1 MVKSFHWRSAEL
13 GTLRSGVDR
22 RNHSNNLGEGHLDTV
37 VVAKENLESSSSS
50 APLSESVLD
59 VLRTL
64 GLSDSS
70 EVGFAQDS
78 NPGRVSIVHGT
89 TADVIWCGDDGR
101 ETTSTSQFATN
112 LNLSPVAGDWISI
125 RDGYIIS
132 VSPRATELRRPGST
146 PGDVQVLAANIDVV
160 LVVLPIDRELN
171 VLMLERLAVMAFDS
185 GATPIVVLTKADGSQ
200 VVESIVLEAQ
210 ETVPGVDVMTTSSQS
225 GRGIEELRSILHQ
238 GVTAVMLGASGAGK
252 TSLLNALED
261 TNELTAE
268 VSRSGEGRHAT
279 TTRRLY
285 RLSSG
290 GVLLD
295 IPGIRLLD
303 LTIGQ
308 QGLDDAFADI
318 TELALTCRFTDCA
331 HSGDEGCAVEA
342 AVMSGELSAR
352 RLESWRTIRDEMI
365 QQELSREQEFSSRK
379 KKGRGSKPKPA
390 PSFDDED

>member
-1 MVKSFHWRSAEL
+1 MEPPRVNSMSRDSSNSL
-13 GTLRSGVDR
+13 GGLTR
-22 RNHSNNLGEGHLDTV
+22 HEGNV
-37 VVAKENLESSSSS
+37 VLVEKDNLESLPPN
-50 APLSESVLD
+50 APLSDVVVG

-64 GLSDSS
+64 GLGEASDVIFST
-70 EVGFAQDS
+70 DS

-89 TADVIWCGDDGR
+89 TADVIWCDEFGA
-101 ETTSTSQFATN
+101 ESTTTSQFATA
-112 LNLSPVAGDWISI
+112 LNLSPVAGDWVSV
-125 RDGYIIS
+125 RDGYVTS
-132 VSPRATELRRPGST
+132 VSPRTTELRRPGAT

-171 VLMLERLAVMAFDS
+171 ILMLERLAVMAFDS
-185 GATPIVVLTKADGSQ
+185 GARPVVVLTKSDGSH
-200 VVESIVLEAQ
+200 VVEAVVEEASDA
-210 ETVPGVDVMTTSSQS
+210 VPGVEVMTTSSAS
-225 GRGIEELRSILHQ
+225 GYGIEKLRAILHQ

-252 TSLLNALED
+252 TSLLNALEGSS
-261 TNELTAE
+261 ELTAS
-268 VSRSGEGRHAT
+268 VSRSGEGRHVT

-318 TELALTCRFTDCA
+318 TELARNCKFSDCA
-331 HSGDEGCAVEA
+331 HSGDDGCAVEA
-342 AVMSGELSAR
+342 AVASGELSPR

-365 QQELSREQEFSSRK
+365 QQGLSRDQEVSARK
-379 KKGRGSKPKPA
+379 KKGRGAKPKPV

>member
-1 MVKSFHWRSAEL
+1 
-13 GTLRSGVDR
+13 
-22 RNHSNNLGEGHLDTV
+22 
-37 VVAKENLESSSSS
+37 LESSSST
-50 APLSESVLD
+50 APLGENVIR

-64 GLSDSS
+64 GLGEDTDV
-70 EVGFAQDS
+70 EFAPDAD
-78 NPGRVSIVHGT
+78 PGRVSIVHGT
-89 TADVIWCGDDGR
+89 TADVIRSDGLGV

-112 LNLSPVAGDWISI
+112 LNLSPVAGDWVSV
-125 RDGYIIS
+125 RDGYVTS
-132 VSPRATELRRPGST
+132 VSPRTTELRRPGST
-146 PGDVQVLAANIDVV
+146 PGEVQILAANIDVV

-171 VLMLERLAVMAFDS
+171 VLMLERLAVMAFES
-185 GATPIVVLTKADGSQ
+185 GARPIIVLTKSDGSG
-200 VVESIVLEAQ
+200 VVDSVVSAAE
-210 ETVPGVDVMTTSSQS
+210 ETVPGVEVMTTSSAS
-225 GRGIEELRSILHQ
+225 GHGIDELRAILHE

-252 TSLLNALED
+252 TSLLNALEG

-268 VSRSGEGRHAT
+268 VSRGGEGRHAT

-308 QGLDDAFADI
+308 QGLDDAFADV
-318 TELALTCRFTDCA
+318 TELALHCRFTDCA
-331 HSGDEGCAVEA
+331 HSGDDRCAVEA
-342 AVMSGELSAR
+342 AVVSGELSAR
-352 RLESWRTIRDEMI
+352 RLESWRAIRDEMI
-365 QQELSREQEFSSRK
+365 QQELSREQEVASRR

>member
-1 MVKSFHWRSAEL
+1 
-13 GTLRSGVDR
+13 
-22 RNHSNNLGEGHLDTV
+22 
-37 VVAKENLESSSSS
+37 LETSPSS
-50 APLSESVLD
+50 APLNENVVG

-64 GLSDSS
+64 GLGEDSVV
-70 EVGFAQDS
+70 EFTPDA

-89 TADVIWCGDDGR
+89 TADVIWCDESGV
-101 ETTSTSQFATN
+101 ETMSTSQFATT
-112 LNLSPVAGDWISI
+112 LNLSPVAGDWVSV
-125 RDGYIIS
+125 RDGYVIS
-132 VSPRATELRRPGST
+132 VSARTTELRRPGSS
-146 PGDVQVLAANIDVV
+146 PGDVQVLAANIDAV

-185 GATPIVVLTKADGSQ
+185 GARPIIVLTKSDGSD
-200 VVESIVLEAQ
+200 VVDSIVSEAQ
-210 ETVPGVDVMTTSSQS
+210 ETVPGVDVMTTSSTS
-225 GRGIEELRSILHQ
+225 GHGIEELRAILHQ

-252 TSLLNALED
+252 TSLLNALEGTD
-261 TNELTAE
+261 ELTAE
-268 VSRSGEGRHAT
+268 VSRGGEGRHAT

-308 QGLDDAFADI
+308 QGLDDAFADV
-318 TELALTCRFTDCA
+318 TELAMSCRFTDCA

-342 AVMSGELSAR
+342 AVASGELSTR
-352 RLESWRTIRDEMI
+352 RLESWRTIRDEMV
-365 QQELSREQEFSSRK
+365 QQELSREQEVASRK
-379 KKGRGSKPKPA
+379 KKGRGSKPRPA

>member
-1 MVKSFHWRSAEL
+1 MSRDSSNSL
-13 GTLRSGVDR
+13 GGLTR
-22 RNHSNNLGEGHLDTV
+22 HEGNV
-37 VVAKENLESSSSS
+37 VLVEKDNLESLPPN
-50 APLSESVLD
+50 APLSDVVVG

-64 GLSDSS
+64 GLGEASDVIFST
-70 EVGFAQDS
+70 DS

-89 TADVIWCGDDGR
+89 TADVIWCDEFGA
-101 ETTSTSQFATN
+101 ESTTTSQFATA
-112 LNLSPVAGDWISI
+112 LNLSPVAGDWVSV
-125 RDGYIIS
+125 RDGYVTS
-132 VSPRATELRRPGST
+132 VSPRTTELRRPGAT

-171 VLMLERLAVMAFDS
+171 ILMLERLAVMAFDS
-185 GATPIVVLTKADGSQ
+185 GARPVVVLTKSDGSH
-200 VVESIVLEAQ
+200 VVEAVVEEASDA
-210 ETVPGVDVMTTSSQS
+210 VPGVEVMTTSSAS
-225 GRGIEELRSILHQ
+225 GHGIEKLRAILHQ

-252 TSLLNALED
+252 TSLLNALEGSS
-261 TNELTAE
+261 ELTAS
-268 VSRSGEGRHAT
+268 VSRSGEGRHVT

-318 TELALTCRFTDCA
+318 TELARNCKFSDCA
-331 HSGDEGCAVEA
+331 HSGDDGCAVEA
-342 AVMSGELSAR
+342 AVASGELSPR

-365 QQELSREQEFSSRK
+365 QQGVSRDQEVSARK
-379 KKGRGSKPKPA
+379 KKGRGAKPKPV

>member
-1 MVKSFHWRSAEL
+1 VNE
-13 GTLRSGVDR
+13 
-22 RNHSNNLGEGHLDTV
+22 N
-37 VVAKENLESSSSS
+37 VAG
-50 APLSESVLD
+50 

-64 GLSDSS
+64 GLADSADVAFADDSS
-70 EVGFAQDS
+70 
-78 NPGRVSIVHGT
+78 PGRVSIVHGT
-89 TADVIWCGDDGR
+89 TADVIWADESGN

-112 LNLSPVAGDWISI
+112 LNLSPVAGDWVSV
-125 RDGYIIS
+125 RDGYVVA
-132 VSPRATELRRPGST
+132 VSPRTTELRRPGAT

-185 GATPIVVLTKADGSQ
+185 GAAPIVVLTKSDGSD
-200 VVESIVLEAQ
+200 VVEPTVREAQ
-210 ETVPGVDVMTTSSQS
+210 EAVPGVEVMTTSSAS
-225 GRGIEELRSILHQ
+225 GHGIEELRAILHD

-252 TSLLNALED
+252 TSLLNALEG
-261 TNELTAE
+261 TNELTIE

-285 RLSSG
+285 RLTSG

-308 QGLDDAFADI
+308 QGLDDAFADV
-318 TELALTCRFTDCA
+318 TELALQCRFTDCA

-342 AVMSGELSAR
+342 AVVSGELSAR
-352 RLESWRTIRDEMI
+352 RLESWRTIRDEMV
-365 QQELSREQEFSSRK
+365 QQELSREHDVAARK
-379 KKGRGSKPKPA
+379 KKGRGAKPKPA

>member
-1 MVKSFHWRSAEL
+1 MRPIALGDCTDLETARS
-13 GTLRSGVDR
+13 SVDK
-22 RNHSNNLGEGHLDTV
+22 D
-37 VVAKENLESSSSS
+37 NLESLPSS
-50 APLSESVLD
+50 APLSEIVVG

-64 GLSDSS
+64 GLAIGSDVEFS
-70 EVGFAQDS
+70 ADS

-89 TADVIWCGDDGR
+89 TADVIWCDQFGH
-101 ETTSTSQFATN
+101 ETTSTSQFATT
-112 LNLSPVAGDWISI
+112 LNLSPVAGDWVSV
-125 RDGYIIS
+125 RDGYVIS
-132 VSPRATELRRPGST
+132 VSPRTTELRRPGAT
-146 PGDVQVLAANIDVV
+146 PGDVQVLAANVDVV
-160 LVVLPIDRELN
+160 LVVVPIDRELN

-185 GATPIVVLTKADGSQ
+185 GATPIVVLTKSDGSD
-200 VVESIVLEAQ
+200 VVESIVTAAE
-210 ETVPGVDVMTTSSQS
+210 ETVPGVEVMTTSSAS
-225 GRGIEELRSILHQ
+225 GHGIEELRAQLHL

-252 TSLLNALED
+252 TSLLNALEGS
-261 TNELTAE
+261 NELTAS

-285 RLSSG
+285 RLTSG

-318 TELALTCRFTDCA
+318 TALAKNCRFSDCA

-342 AVMSGELSAR
+342 AVASGELSPR

-365 QQELSREQEFSSRK
+365 QQELSREQEVSSRK
-379 KKGRGSKPKPA
+379 KKGRGAKPKPA
-390 PSFDDED
+390 PSFDDEDE

>member
-1 MVKSFHWRSAEL
+1 VNE
-13 GTLRSGVDR
+13 
-22 RNHSNNLGEGHLDTV
+22 N
-37 VVAKENLESSSSS
+37 VAG
-50 APLSESVLD
+50 

-64 GLSDSS
+64 GLDESADVAFADDSS
-70 EVGFAQDS
+70 
-78 NPGRVSIVHGT
+78 PGRVSIVHGT
-89 TADVIWCGDDGR
+89 TADVIWADESGR
-101 ETTSTSQFATN
+101 EMTSTSQFATN
-112 LNLSPVAGDWISI
+112 LNLSPVAGDWVSV
-125 RDGYIIS
+125 RDGYVVG
-132 VSPRATELRRPGST
+132 VSPRTTELRRPGST

-185 GATPIVVLTKADGSQ
+185 GAVPIVVLTKSDGSD
-200 VVESIVLEAQ
+200 VVESTVREAQ
-210 ETVPGVDVMTTSSQS
+210 ETVPGVEVMTTSSAS
-225 GRGIEELRSILHQ
+225 GHGIEELRGILHD

-252 TSLLNALED
+252 TSLLNALEG
-261 TNELTAE
+261 TSELTIE

-308 QGLDDAFADI
+308 QGLDDAFADV
-318 TELALTCRFTDCA
+318 TALSLECRFTDCA

-342 AVMSGELSAR
+342 AVGSGELSAR
-352 RLESWRTIRDEMI
+352 RLESWRTIRDEMV
-365 QQELSREQEFSSRK
+365 QQELSREQEVAVQK
-379 KKGRGSKPKPA
+379 KKGRGSKPRPA
-390 PSFDDED
+390 PSFDDEDD

>member
-1 MVKSFHWRSAEL
+1 MSRDSSNSL
-13 GTLRSGVDR
+13 GGLTR
-22 RNHSNNLGEGHLDTV
+22 HEGNV
-37 VVAKENLESSSSS
+37 VLVEKDNLESLPPN
-50 APLSESVLD
+50 APLSDVVVG

-64 GLSDSS
+64 GLGEASDVIFST
-70 EVGFAQDS
+70 DS

-89 TADVIWCGDDGR
+89 TADVIWCDEFGA
-101 ETTSTSQFATN
+101 ESTTTSQFATA
-112 LNLSPVAGDWISI
+112 LNLSPVAGDWVSV
-125 RDGYIIS
+125 RDGYVTS
-132 VSPRATELRRPGST
+132 VSPRTTELRRPGAT

-171 VLMLERLAVMAFDS
+171 ILMLERLAVMAFDS
-185 GATPIVVLTKADGSQ
+185 GARPVVVLTKSDGSH
-200 VVESIVLEAQ
+200 VVEAVIEEASDA
-210 ETVPGVDVMTTSSQS
+210 VPGVEVMTTSSAS
-225 GRGIEELRSILHQ
+225 GHGIEKLRAILHQ

-252 TSLLNALED
+252 TSLLNALEGSS
-261 TNELTAE
+261 ELTAS
-268 VSRSGEGRHAT
+268 VSRSGEGRHVT

-318 TELALTCRFTDCA
+318 TELARNCKFSDCA
-331 HSGDEGCAVEA
+331 HSGDDGCAVEA
-342 AVMSGELSAR
+342 AVASGELSPR

-365 QQELSREQEFSSRK
+365 QQGVSRDQEVSARK
-379 KKGRGSKPKPA
+379 KKGRGAKPKPV

>member
-1 MVKSFHWRSAEL
+1 MSRDSSNSL
-13 GTLRSGVDR
+13 GGLTR
-22 RNHSNNLGEGHLDTV
+22 HEGNV
-37 VVAKENLESSSSS
+37 VLVEKDNLESLPPN
-50 APLSESVLD
+50 APLSDVVVG

-64 GLSDSS
+64 GLGEASDVIFST
-70 EVGFAQDS
+70 DS

-89 TADVIWCGDDGR
+89 TADVIWCDEFGA
-101 ETTSTSQFATN
+101 ESTTTSQFATA
-112 LNLSPVAGDWISI
+112 LNLSPVAGDWVSV
-125 RDGYIIS
+125 RDGYVTS
-132 VSPRATELRRPGST
+132 VSPRTTELRRPGAT

-171 VLMLERLAVMAFDS
+171 ILMLERLAVMAFDS
-185 GATPIVVLTKADGSQ
+185 GARPVVVLTKSDGSH
-200 VVESIVLEAQ
+200 VVEAVVEEASDA
-210 ETVPGVDVMTTSSQS
+210 VPGVEVMTTSSAS
-225 GRGIEELRSILHQ
+225 GYGIEKLRAILHQ

-252 TSLLNALED
+252 TSLLNALEGSS
-261 TNELTAE
+261 ELTAS
-268 VSRSGEGRHAT
+268 VSRSGEGRHVT

-318 TELALTCRFTDCA
+318 TELARNCKFSDCA
-331 HSGDEGCAVEA
+331 HSGDDGCAVEA
-342 AVMSGELSAR
+342 AVASGELSPR

-365 QQELSREQEFSSRK
+365 QQGVSRDQEVSARK
-379 KKGRGSKPKPA
+379 KKGRGAKPKPV

>member
-1 MVKSFHWRSAEL
+1 VSEH
-13 GTLRSGVDR
+13 
-22 RNHSNNLGEGHLDTV
+22 
-37 VVAKENLESSSSS
+37 VAR
-50 APLSESVLD
+50 

-64 GLSDSS
+64 GLADSTDV
-70 EVGFAQDS
+70 EFADES

-89 TADVIWCGDDGR
+89 TADVIWSDEHGEER
-101 ETTSTSQFATN
+101 TSTSQFATN
-112 LNLSPVAGDWISI
+112 LNLNPVAGDWVSV
-125 RDGYIIS
+125 RDGYVVA

-185 GATPIVVLTKADGSQ
+185 GAVPIVVLTKSDGSD
-200 VVESIVLEAQ
+200 VVESIVREAQ
-210 ETVPGVDVMTTSSQS
+210 ESVPGVAVMTTSSAS
-225 GRGIEELRSILHQ
+225 GHGIEELRAILHE

-252 TSLLNALED
+252 TSLLNALEGTD
-261 TNELTAE
+261 ELTVE
-268 VSRSGEGRHAT
+268 VSRTGEGRHAT

-285 RLSSG
+285 RLTSG

-308 QGLDDAFADI
+308 QGLDDAFADV
-318 TELALTCRFTDCA
+318 TALARQCRFSDCA

-342 AVMSGELSAR
+342 AVASGELSAR

-365 QQELSREQEFSSRK
+365 QQELSRDQEVASRK
-379 KKGRGSKPKPA
+379 KKGRGAKPKLA

>member
-1 MVKSFHWRSAEL
+1 MSRDSSNSL
-13 GTLRSGVDR
+13 GGLTR
-22 RNHSNNLGEGHLDTV
+22 HEGNV
-37 VVAKENLESSSSS
+37 VLVEKDNLESLPPN
-50 APLSESVLD
+50 APLSDVVAG

-64 GLSDSS
+64 GLGEASDVIFST
-70 EVGFAQDS
+70 DS

-89 TADVIWCGDDGR
+89 TADVIWCDEFGA
-101 ETTSTSQFATN
+101 ESTTTSQFATA
-112 LNLSPVAGDWISI
+112 LNLSPVAGDWVSV
-125 RDGYIIS
+125 RDGYVTS
-132 VSPRATELRRPGST
+132 VSPRTTELRRPGAT

-171 VLMLERLAVMAFDS
+171 ILMLERLAVMAFDS
-185 GATPIVVLTKADGSQ
+185 GARPVVVLTKSDGSH
-200 VVESIVLEAQ
+200 VVEAVVEEASDA
-210 ETVPGVDVMTTSSQS
+210 VPGVEVMTTSSAS
-225 GRGIEELRSILHQ
+225 GYGIEKLRAILHQ

-252 TSLLNALED
+252 TSLLNALEGSS
-261 TNELTAE
+261 ELTAS
-268 VSRSGEGRHAT
+268 VSRSGEGRHVT

-318 TELALTCRFTDCA
+318 TELARNCKFSDCA
-331 HSGDEGCAVEA
+331 HSGDDGCAVEA
-342 AVMSGELSAR
+342 AVASGELSPR

-365 QQELSREQEFSSRK
+365 QQGVSRDQEVSARK
-379 KKGRGSKPKPA
+379 KKGRGAKPKPV

>member
-1 MVKSFHWRSAEL
+1 MSRDSSNSL
-13 GTLRSGVDR
+13 GGLTR
-22 RNHSNNLGEGHLDTV
+22 HEGNV
-37 VVAKENLESSSSS
+37 VLVEKDNLESLPPN
-50 APLSESVLD
+50 APLSDVVVG

-64 GLSDSS
+64 GLGEASDVIFST
-70 EVGFAQDS
+70 DS

-89 TADVIWCGDDGR
+89 TADVIWCDESGA
-101 ETTSTSQFATN
+101 ESTTTSQFATA
-112 LNLSPVAGDWISI
+112 LNLSPVAGDWVSV
-125 RDGYIIS
+125 RDGYVTS
-132 VSPRATELRRPGST
+132 VSPRTTELRRPGAT

-171 VLMLERLAVMAFDS
+171 ILMLERLAVMAFDS
-185 GATPIVVLTKADGSQ
+185 GARPVVVLTKSDGSH
-200 VVESIVLEAQ
+200 VVEAVVEEASDA
-210 ETVPGVDVMTTSSQS
+210 VPGVEVMTTSSAS
-225 GRGIEELRSILHQ
+225 GHGIEKLRAILHQ

-252 TSLLNALED
+252 TSLLNALEGSS
-261 TNELTAE
+261 ELTAS
-268 VSRSGEGRHAT
+268 VSRSGEGRHVT

-318 TELALTCRFTDCA
+318 TELARNCKFSDCA
-331 HSGDEGCAVEA
+331 HSGDDGCAVEA
-342 AVMSGELSAR
+342 AVASGELSPR

-365 QQELSREQEFSSRK
+365 QQGVSRDQEVSARK
-379 KKGRGSKPKPA
+379 KKGRGAKPKPV

>member
-1 MVKSFHWRSAEL
+1 MEDCTDLETARS
-13 GTLRSGVDR
+13 SVDR
-22 RNHSNNLGEGHLDTV
+22 D
-37 VVAKENLESSSSS
+37 NLESLPSST
-50 APLSESVLD
+50 PLSEIVAG

-64 GLSDSS
+64 GLAIGSGVEFS
-70 EVGFAQDS
+70 ADS

-89 TADVIWCGDDGR
+89 TADVIWCNQFGH
-101 ETTSTSQFATN
+101 ETTSTSQFATT
-112 LNLSPVAGDWISI
+112 LNLSPVAGDWVSV
-125 RDGYIIS
+125 RDGYVIS
-132 VSPRATELRRPGST
+132 VSPRTTELRRPGAT
-146 PGDVQVLAANIDVV
+146 PGDVQVLAANVDVV
-160 LVVLPIDRELN
+160 LVVVPIDRELN

-185 GATPIVVLTKADGSQ
+185 GATPIVVLTKSDGSD
-200 VVESIVLEAQ
+200 VVESIVTAAE
-210 ETVPGVDVMTTSSQS
+210 ETVPGVEVMTTSSAS
-225 GRGIEELRSILHQ
+225 GHGIEELRAQLHL

-252 TSLLNALED
+252 TSLLNALEGS
-261 TNELTAE
+261 NELTAS

-285 RLSSG
+285 RLTSG

-318 TELALTCRFTDCA
+318 TALAKNCRFSDCA

-342 AVMSGELSAR
+342 AVASGELSPR

-365 QQELSREQEFSSRK
+365 QQELSREQEVSSRK
-379 KKGRGSKPKPA
+379 KKGRGAKPKPA
-390 PSFDDED
+390 PSFDDEDE

>member
-1 MVKSFHWRSAEL
+1 
-13 GTLRSGVDR
+13 
-22 RNHSNNLGEGHLDTV
+22 
-37 VVAKENLESSSSS
+37 LEPTPTST
-50 APLSESVLD
+50 PLSETVLA

-64 GLSDSS
+64 GLDSS
-70 EVGFAQDS
+70 SALDFSADS

-89 TADVIWCGDDGR
+89 TADVIWCDESGH
-101 ETTSTSQFATN
+101 ETTSTSQFATT
-112 LNLSPVAGDWISI
+112 LNLSPVAGDWVSL
-125 RDGYIIS
+125 RDGYIVA
-132 VSPRATELRRPGST
+132 VSARTTELRRPGAT

-185 GATPIVVLTKADGSQ
+185 GAVPIIVLTKSDGSH
-200 VVESIVLEAQ
+200 VVDSIVHEAE

-225 GRGIEELRSILHQ
+225 GHGIEELRSILHQ

-252 TSLLNALED
+252 TSLLNALEGS
-261 TNELTAE
+261 NELTAE
-268 VSRSGEGRHAT
+268 VSRGGEGRHAT

-318 TELALTCRFTDCA
+318 TELAKNCRFTDCA

-342 AVMSGELSAR
+342 AVVSGALSAR
-352 RLESWRTIRDEMI
+352 RLESWRSIRDEMI
-365 QQELSREQEFSSRK
+365 QQELSRDHEVASRK

>member
-1 MVKSFHWRSAEL
+1 MVLA
-13 GTLRSGVDR
+13 
-22 RNHSNNLGEGHLDTV
+22 
-37 VVAKENLESSSSS
+37 
-50 APLSESVLD
+50 

-64 GLSDSS
+64 GLDSS
-70 EVGFAQDS
+70 SAVDFSADS
-78 NPGRVSIVHGT
+78 NPGRVGIVHGT
-89 TADVIWCGDDGR
+89 TADVIWCDESGH
-101 ETTSTSQFATN
+101 ETTSTSQFATT
-112 LNLSPVAGDWISI
+112 LNLSPVAGDWVSI
-125 RDGYIIS
+125 RDGYIVA
-132 VSPRATELRRPGST
+132 VSPRTTELRRPGAT
-146 PGDVQVLAANIDVV
+146 PGEVQMLAANIDVV

-185 GATPIVVLTKADGSQ
+185 GAVPIIVLTKSDGSH
-200 VVESIVLEAQ
+200 VVDSIVREA
-210 ETVPGVDVMTTSSQS
+210 EENVPGVDVMTTSSQS
-225 GRGIEELRSILHQ
+225 GRGIEELRSTLHQ

-252 TSLLNALED
+252 TSLLNALEGSH
-261 TNELTAE
+261 ELTAE

-318 TELALTCRFTDCA
+318 TELAKNCRFTDCS

-342 AVMSGELSAR
+342 AVVSGALSAR

-365 QQELSREQEFSSRK
+365 QQELSREQEVSARK
-379 KKGRGSKPKPA
+379 KKGRGAKPRPA

>member
-1 MVKSFHWRSAEL
+1 MEPPKLRSAVH
-13 GTLRSGVDR
+13 GS
-22 RNHSNNLGEGHLDTV
+22 SNSLERTQRPRDFTV
-37 VVAKENLESSSSS
+37 SIETDNLEPTPTST
-50 APLSESVLD
+50 PLSETVLA

-64 GLSDSS
+64 GLDSS
-70 EVGFAQDS
+70 SALDFSADS
-78 NPGRVSIVHGT
+78 DPGRVSIVHGT
-89 TADVIWCGDDGR
+89 TADVIWCDESGH
-101 ETTSTSQFATN
+101 ETTSTSQFATT
-112 LNLSPVAGDWISI
+112 LNLSPVAGDWVSL
-125 RDGYIIS
+125 RDGYIVA
-132 VSPRATELRRPGST
+132 VSARTTELRRPGAT

-185 GATPIVVLTKADGSQ
+185 GAVPIIVLTKSDGSH
-200 VVESIVLEAQ
+200 VVDSIVHEAE

-225 GRGIEELRSILHQ
+225 GHGIEELRSILHQ

-252 TSLLNALED
+252 TSLLNALEGS
-261 TNELTAE
+261 NELTAE
-268 VSRSGEGRHAT
+268 VSRGGEGRHAT

-318 TELALTCRFTDCA
+318 TELAKNCRFTDCA

-342 AVMSGELSAR
+342 AVVSGALSAR
-352 RLESWRTIRDEMI
+352 RLESWRSIRDEMI
-365 QQELSREQEFSSRK
+365 QQALSRDQEVASRK

>member
-1 MVKSFHWRSAEL
+1 M
-13 GTLRSGVDR
+13 
-22 RNHSNNLGEGHLDTV
+22 
-37 VVAKENLESSSSS
+37 
-50 APLSESVLD
+50 LSEKVLA

-64 GLSDSS
+64 GLSDASGVDFAADSS
-70 EVGFAQDS
+70 
-78 NPGRVSIVHGT
+78 PGRVSIVHGT
-89 TADVIWCGDDGR
+89 TADVIWCDDAGR
-101 ETTSTSQFATN
+101 ETTSTSQFATT
-112 LNLSPVAGDWISI
+112 LNLSPVAGDWVSL
-125 RDGYIIS
+125 RDGYIVA
-132 VSPRATELRRPGST
+132 VSPRTTELRRPGAT

-185 GATPIVVLTKADGSQ
+185 GATPIVVLTKSDGSD
-200 VVESIVLEAQ
+200 VVDSIVHEAE
-210 ETVPGVDVMTTSSQS
+210 ETVPGVQVMTTSSQS
-225 GRGIEELRSILHQ
+225 GHGIEELRALLHQ

-252 TSLLNALED
+252 TSLLNALEGS
-261 TNELTAE
+261 NELTAE

-308 QGLDDAFADI
+308 QGLDDAFADV
-318 TELALTCRFTDCA
+318 TELAMSCRFTDCS

-342 AVMSGELSAR
+342 AVVGGELSAR

-365 QQELSREQEFSSRK
+365 QQELSREQEVSSRK
-379 KKGRGSKPKPA
+379 KKRRDSKPKPA

>member
-1 MVKSFHWRSAEL
+1 MSE
-13 GTLRSGVDR
+13 
-22 RNHSNNLGEGHLDTV
+22 TV
-37 VVAKENLESSSSS
+37 LM
-50 APLSESVLD
+50 

-64 GLSDSS
+64 GLDDTSSVDFSD
-70 EVGFAQDS
+70 DS
-78 NPGRVSIVHGT
+78 DPGRVSIVHGT
-89 TADVIWCGDDGR
+89 TADVIWCDEFGH
-101 ETTSTSQFATN
+101 ETTSTSQFATT
-112 LNLSPVAGDWISI
+112 LNLSPVAGDWVSL
-125 RDGYIIS
+125 RDGYIVA
-132 VSPRATELRRPGST
+132 VSLRTTELRRPGAT
-146 PGDVQVLAANIDVV
+146 PGDVQVLAANVDVV

-185 GATPIVVLTKADGSQ
+185 GAVPIIVLTKSDGSH
-200 VVESIVLEAQ
+200 VVDSIVHEAE

-225 GRGIEELRSILHQ
+225 GHGIEELRSILHR
-238 GVTAVMLGASGAGK
+238 GVTAVMLGGSGAGK
-252 TSLLNALED
+252 TSLLNALEGSH
-261 TNELTAE
+261 ELTAQ

-318 TELALTCRFTDCA
+318 TELAKHCRFTDCS

-342 AVMSGELSAR
+342 AVTSGALSAR
-352 RLESWRTIRDEMI
+352 RLESWRNIRDEMI
-365 QQELSREQEFSSRK
+365 QQELSREQEVSSRK

>member
-1 MVKSFHWRSAEL
+1 MSDEARA
-13 GTLRSGVDR
+13 
-22 RNHSNNLGEGHLDTV
+22 
-37 VVAKENLESSSSS
+37 
-50 APLSESVLD
+50 

-64 GLSDSS
+64 GLEDPADFAFEPHSD
-70 EVGFAQDS
+70 
-78 NPGRVSIVHGT
+78 PGRVSIVHGV
-89 TADVIWCGDDGR
+89 TAEVTWSDAKGV
-101 ETTSTSQFATN
+101 ETTSTCQFATN
-112 LNLSPVAGDWISI
+112 LNLSPVAGDWVSV
-125 RDGYIIS
+125 RDGYVVS
-132 VSPRATELRRPGST
+132 VSPRTTELRRPGAT
-146 PGDVQVLAANIDVV
+146 PGDVQVLAANVDVV

-185 GATPIVVLTKADGSQ
+185 GATPIVVLTKSDGSDI
-200 VVESIVLEAQ
+200 VESIVTAAE
-210 ETVPGVDVMTTSSQS
+210 ETVPGVEVMTTSSAS
-225 GRGIEELRSILHQ
+225 GHGIDELRTILHE

-252 TSLLNALED
+252 TSLLNALEGSD
-261 TNELTAE
+261 ALTAE

-285 RLSSG
+285 RLTSG

-318 TELALTCRFTDCA
+318 TALAMNCRFSDCA

-342 AVMSGELSAR
+342 AVASGDLSPR
-352 RLESWRTIRDEMI
+352 RLDSWRTIRDEMI
-365 QQELSREQEFSSRK
+365 QQALSRDREVTSRK
-379 KKGRGSKPKPA
+379 KKGRGAKPKPT

>member
-1 MVKSFHWRSAEL
+1 
-13 GTLRSGVDR
+13 
-22 RNHSNNLGEGHLDTV
+22 
-37 VVAKENLESSSSS
+37 LESSSSS
-50 APLSESVLD
+50 PPLSERVVT

-64 GLSDSS
+64 GLDDASD
-70 EVGFAQDS
+70 VGFSPES

-89 TADVIWCGDDGR
+89 TADVIWCDDRGD

-112 LNLSPVAGDWISI
+112 LNLSPVAGDWVSV

-132 VSPRATELRRPGST
+132 VSPRSTELRRPGAT

-185 GATPIVVLTKADGSQ
+185 GATPIVVLTKADGSD
-200 VVESIVLEAQ
+200 VVESIVHEAR
-210 ETVPGVDVMTTSSQS
+210 ETVPGVEVMTTSSAS
-225 GRGIEELRSILHQ
+225 GHGIEELRLILHQ

-252 TSLLNALED
+252 TSLLNALEGSQ
-261 TNELTAE
+261 ELTAE

-318 TELALTCRFTDCA
+318 TELAKHCRFTDCS

-342 AVMSGELSAR
+342 AVASGDLSAR

-365 QQELSREQEFSSRK
+365 QQELSREQEVASRK
-379 KKGRGSKPKPA
+379 KKGRGAKPRLA

>member
-1 MVKSFHWRSAEL
+1 
-13 GTLRSGVDR
+13 
-22 RNHSNNLGEGHLDTV
+22 LDEIV
-37 VVAKENLESSSSS
+37 VG
-50 APLSESVLD
+50 

-64 GLSDSS
+64 GLGEDS
-70 EVGFAQDS
+70 VVDFAPDAD
-78 NPGRVSIVHGT
+78 PGRVSIVHGT
-89 TADVIWCGDDGR
+89 TADVIWCDVAGH
-101 ETTSTSQFATN
+101 EMTSTSQFATN
-112 LNLSPVAGDWISI
+112 LNLSPVAGDWVSV
-125 RDGYIIS
+125 RDGYVVS
-132 VSPRATELRRPGST
+132 VAARSTELRRPGSI
-146 PGDVQVLAANIDVV
+146 PSDVQVLAANVDVV

-185 GATPIVVLTKADGSQ
+185 GARPIIVLTKSDGSD
-200 VVESIVLEAQ
+200 VVDEIVRDAE
-210 ETVPGVDVMTTSSQS
+210 ETVPGVEVMTTSSAS
-225 GRGIEELRSILHQ
+225 GHGIEELRAILHL

-252 TSLLNALED
+252 TSLLNALEGS
-261 TNELTAE
+261 NELTAE

-318 TELALTCRFTDCA
+318 TELATRCRFSDCA
-331 HSGDEGCAVEA
+331 HSGDDGCAVEA
-342 AVMSGELSAR
+342 AVASGALSAR
-352 RLESWRTIRDEMI
+352 RLESWRAIRDEMV
-365 QQELSREQEFSSRK
+365 QQELSREQEVASRK
-379 KKGRGSKPKPA
+379 KKGRGAKPKPA

>member
-1 MVKSFHWRSAEL
+1 MNE
-13 GTLRSGVDR
+13 
-22 RNHSNNLGEGHLDTV
+22 NV
-37 VVAKENLESSSSS
+37 VR
-50 APLSESVLD
+50 

-64 GLSDSS
+64 GMADSS
-70 EVGFAQDS
+70 HVEFAEDS

-89 TADVIWCGDDGR
+89 TADVIWCDDSGV
-101 ETTSTSQFATN
+101 ETTSTSQFATA
-112 LNLSPVAGDWISI
+112 LDPSPVAGDWVSV
-125 RDGYIIS
+125 RDGYVVA
-132 VSPRATELRRPGST
+132 VSPRTTELRRPAST
-146 PGDVQVLAANIDVV
+146 PSDVQVLAANIDVV
-160 LVVLPIDRELN
+160 LIVLPIDRQLN

-185 GATPIVVLTKADGSQ
+185 GARPIVVLTKSDGSD
-200 VVESIVLEAQ
+200 VVESVVTEAE
-210 ETVPGVDVMTTSSQS
+210 ETVPGVEVMTTSSLS
-225 GRGIEELRSILHQ
+225 GHGITELRSILHQ

-252 TSLLNALED
+252 TSLLNALEG
-261 TNELTAE
+261 TSELTAE

-303 LTIGQ
+303 LTIGP
-308 QGLDDAFADI
+308 QGLDDAFADV
-318 TELALTCRFTDCA
+318 TELAQRCRFSDCA

-342 AVMSGELSAR
+342 AVASGVLASR

-365 QQELSREQEFSSRK
+365 QQELGREQDVASRK
-379 KKGRGSKPKPA
+379 KRGRNSKPRPA